1 MKNTQISNDIDIK
14 ARISD
19 LIADLE
25 NIPSEAIEIF
35 QVTSKL
41 RSILARCED
50 AQFEIACNRADNA

>member
-1 MKNTQISNDIDIK
+1 MNNTQISHDSDIK

-19 LIADLE
+19 LIAELE
-25 NIPSEAIEIF
+25 NIPSEGIEII

-50 AQFEIACNRADNA
+50 AQFEIACHKADIS